1 MPPGAADVTWERIE
15 GDVDVAANEHSAIGA
30 PLPRA
35 NMGCT
40 LYNGKV
46 YIYGGHGGHNYER
59 KAFDDIF
66 SFDLETH
73 TWHQYEPIPQ
83 PQPPPVGRGGNSI
96 FVIDDKLYSY
106 GGWNCDSQFT
116 SLIVF
121 DLKTCEWFDPDI
133 FNGVARWNHA
143 AIMVEAIPSWKYF
156 IFGGESTDFGEAQP
170 RTFGA
175 CVNTSCFMDLEG
187 MRWQEIMPEDE
198 EMPPAREYAAMTYD
212 DYNRRLVVF
221 GGWHNGWLN
230 DLYTLDVSKIVGP
243 SYAITSI
250 DPPLGQISG
259 GVPITITGVG
269 FKSGSCTVY
278 FTPGNQPAVGT
289 ASKSAPCVQGEVKSD
304 TELTALTPD
313 FGEKG
318 NVAIVQLS
326 FASDDLTTTYVP
338 FDFFLDT
345 RADKSLC
352 YGPGLL
358 TDMAVGEPVEFIIQA
373 RNENDENRTSGR
385 DNFNIKI
392 KTVEDNPEEIA
403 AEIVDADNGKYYVK
417 FLVPKECEIDINVA
431 YQNNKGAW
439 QTVRGSPYNA
449 SANAASEAKNNH
461 LTGPAML
468 KNA

>member
-1 MPPGAADVTWERIE
+1 MGA
-15 GDVDVAANEHSAIGA
+15 
-30 PLPRA
+30 
-35 NMGCT
+35 T

-59 KAFDDIF
+59 RAFDDIF

-73 TWHQYEPIPQ
+73 TWQQYEPIPQ

-116 SLIVF
+116 NLIYF

-143 AIMVEAIPSWKYF
+143 AVMVEAIPSWKYF

-187 MRWQEIMPEDE
+187 MRWQEIMPEDDE
-198 EMPPAREYAAMTYD
+198 RPPAREYAAMTYD
-212 DYNRRLVVF
+212 DNNRRLVVF

-269 FKSGSCTVY
+269 FKSGSCTIY
-278 FTPGNQPAVGT
+278 FTPGNVPAIGN
-289 ASKSAPCVQGEVKSD
+289 ASKNAPSVQGEVKSD

-313 FGEKG
+313 FGDKG
-318 NVAIVQLS
+318 NMAIVQLS
-326 FASDDLTTTYVP
+326 FASDDLTTTYCQ
-338 FDFFLDT
+338 FNFFLDT
-345 RADKSLC
+345 KAEKSLC

-358 TDMAVGEPVEFIIQA
+358 TEMAVNEPVEFIIQA

-385 DNFNIKI
+385 DNFHVVI
-392 KTVEDNPEEIA
+392 KTKEENPEEIIP
-403 AEIVDADNGKYYVK
+403 EIVDADDGKYYVK
-417 FLVPKECEIDINVA
+417 YQVEKECDVDIKVS
-431 YQNNKGAW
+431 YK
-439 QTVRGSPYNA
+439 
-449 SANAASEAKNNH
+449 KNNE
-461 LTGPAML
+461 GPW
-468 KNA
+468 